1 MSGKAFFDTNVLLYS
16 VSDDRR
22 TERAEALL
30 AGGGTISVQVL
41 NEFAAVA
48 HRKMKMPWADVIEAL
63 AAIRI
68 LCPDPVPITVQT
80 HEAALQLAIR
90 YDYHYYD
97 ALVLAA
103 ALEAGCDTL
112 YSEDLQSGQR
122 IEGRLTI
129 RNPFAPE
136 K

>member
-16 VSDDRR
+16 VSDDPRA
-22 TERAEALL
+22 ERAETLL
-30 AGGGTISVQVL
+30 AGGGMISVQVL

-68 LCPDPVPITVQT
+68 LCPDPVPITVHT
-80 HEAALQLAIR
+80 HEAALQLAMR
-90 YDYHYYD
+90 YGCHYYD
-97 ALVLAA
+97 ALVLAT

-112 YSEDLQSGQR
+112 YSEDMQSGEL

-129 RNPFAPE
+129 RNPFDQR
-136 K
+136 